1 MLRLPR
7 RKNPFFLLFPE
18 YKSLQKTVGM
28 SPAFLPPGALA
39 ELIERK
45 QNMKD
50 RKSILWL
57 LGELPILERDGLLD
71 AESREKLE
79 QFYRKRLD
87 AAPARSWLLRSIS
100 IIGVLMIS
108 GGIVLLRACVTV
120 QPGRQQSQFE
130 WNVWDTCHQFF
141 YSSAAAFLLFSPER
155 TPPMGVRC
163 FSFFPDGQGIGGG
176 FLGRLE
182 FLHDVGTA
190 AGVAKLCTHR
200 GNCTRIFSLSHAMD
214 HSRFLRRL
222 PV

>member
-1 MLRLPR
+1 MEYFAGTLDAGGCPR
-7 RKNPFFLLFPE
+7 WGELLGRSLHAGLFPLVHSVARCGPVTVSAAGHRSAL
-18 YKSLQKTVGM
+18 SLGQRRIALSAGTAL
-28 SPAFLPPGALA
+28 SFL
-39 ELIERK
+39 
-45 QNMKD
+45 
-50 RKSILWL
+50 
-57 LGELPILERDGLLD
+57 
-71 AESREKLE
+71 
-79 QFYRKRLD
+79 
-87 AAPARSWLLRSIS
+87 
-100 IIGVLMIS
+100 S